1 MKVLFINDSTSN
13 PNWGDRAAAI
23 SLRAM
28 ISGVGGNIIA
38 SVSEHD
44 LGVSTFF
51 NESFLPK
58 DSAENSVRAI
68 IKLFLPPLVLRLRRK
83 LVVNPDVTAAN
94 RCIPEKWESF
104 EESAKTV
111 LKNAAWQPLLKAIAE
126 ADVAVIHGDGAMVDN
141 GIIPRTDLFLTY
153 LAKTHYGKP
162 VIIVNHTADFNH
174 PDLLRMAK
182 GVYPL
187 FDDVVFR
194 DQISAERCGEFCKG
208 RFAADTAFWFKPA
221 ERELWALVSNR
232 PTYFDVWPDTARF
245 DPSGPYLCIGG
256 SSKYQYE
263 KRPFPIRRGYVSLVR
278 HIRSLYKG
286 QIVLT
291 ASDVTDQE
299 MFRPIAR
306 ELGLPLVGVTTA
318 VQQAV
323 DIVGNADAYVGGR
336 WHPGIFALR
345 GGAPVIPIAS
355 KTFKMQALAQMAGLP
370 GDTFDV
376 SNLDGEKR
384 RVGRQ
389 LLSFMEMGREL
400 RSSILMRAEELSE
413 NSWDNVAY
421 LGS

>member
-1 MKVLFINDSTSN
+1 MN
-13 PNWGDRAAAI
+13 
-23 SLRAM
+23 M
-28 ISGVGGNIIA
+28 ISETGGNIVKA
-38 SVSEHD
+38 VSEDD
-44 LGVSTFF
+44 LYDC
-51 NESFLPK
+51 SFLVQSGRPAAK
-58 DSAENSVRAI
+58 ETVRMI
-68 IKLFLPPLVLRLRRK
+68 LPPVLLEARRRLREHLGRTSPPRGPIPAEWEGFDGFVRQV
-83 LVVNPDVTAAN
+83 LDEDRLRPDLLAAIRDADMAVV
-94 RCIPEKWESF
+94 
-104 EESAKTV
+104 
-111 LKNAAWQPLLKAIAE
+111 
-126 ADVAVIHGDGAMVDN
+126 HGDGAMVDN

-306 ELGLPLVGVTTA
+306 ELGLPLVGVTTS